1 MTNPAAA
8 FIFKA
13 SLDWT
18 QARIVEKLP
27 PEEYQRLRAS
37 LPEGRLPEDQSH
49 IYASEWVCDME
60 EAVAWDKAGVSL
72 TIGKIRGVAYPVKPS
87 SAVADALAGAG
98 GPTII
103 NVSVAGAGLYAVQ
116 SVHYEED
123 CCTMHLQSL
132 LDLGWRILAVC
143 PPNDTRRPTYILG
156 HHVAGMKP

>member
-1 MTNPAAA
+1 MTATAG
-8 FIFKA
+8 FIFRA
-13 SLDWT
+13 SISWDD
-18 QARIVEKLP
+18 ARRIEKLP
-27 PEEYQRLRAS
+27 PDEYERLRAA
-37 LPEGRLPEDQSH
+37 LPEGRLPRQQSH
-49 IYASEWVCDME
+49 VYTSEWVCDME
-60 EAVAWDKAGVSL
+60 EAVVWDAAGINL
-72 TIGKIRGVAYPVKPS
+72 IIGKIRGVTYSKPPA

-103 NVSVAGAGLYAVQ
+103 NVSVAGAGLHAVQ

-143 PPNDTRRPTYILG
+143 PPNDARRPTYILG